1 VFCLHVSLSIIFMT
15 GAHGARKAWKWNYR
29 QLWVPR
35 GCRDTNLGPLEEQW
49 VSLTPG
55 LSPQPLVSYE
65 CLSLGGAGSR
75 DSGVLWGE
83 PGPSAGLSPVHMLSV
98 LGLLAARTSFYLSGP
113 SSQSPGHNS
122 AANACSVQE
131 EQTEWRFLQQ
141 TLHIQYAAV
150 CPGATPPNP
159 PPRVP

>member
-1 VFCLHVSLSIIFMT
+1 M
-15 GAHGARKAWKWNYR
+15 
-29 QLWVPR
+29 
-35 GCRDTNLGPLEEQW
+35 
-49 VSLTPG
+49 SLTPG

-83 PGPSAGLSPVHMLSV
+83 PGPSAVHMLSV

-131 EQTEWRFLQQ
+131 EQTE
-141 TLHIQYAAV
+141 
-150 CPGATPPNP
+150 
-159 PPRVP
+159 